1 MGIIA
6 AAVMAASMSSLSSAF
21 TSLSTIATVDF
32 YQRYYRK
39 DAAPEHYLKVTRWF
53 TVFWGALV
61 ILPAIAYSR
70 SEGSILEVL
79 SQVGSFFVGA
89 QLGMYALGFFS
100 RQATERGLLV
110 GTISGFAVV
119 WFVATQTDIAWPWFC
134 LIGASSNIVVTLLA
148 SRIIDGRQ
156 EHYSPYT
163 VIGQIRAFREEGRA
177 EKDGAWY
184 LVPGRVDSVSWYLLM
199 FFALIL
205 IALYLLQ
212 TLVP

>member
-1 MGIIA
+1 
-6 AAVMAASMSSLSSAF
+6 MAASMSSLSSAF

-32 YQRYYRK
+32 YQRYFRLHE
-39 DAAPEHYLKVTRWF
+39 APEHYLKVTRWF
-53 TVFWGALV
+53 TVIFGALV
-61 ILPAIAYSR
+61 ILPAIGYSK

-119 WFVATQTDIAWPWFC
+119 TWVATQTDIAWPWYC
-134 LIGASSNIVVTLLA
+134 LIGASSNVLVTLLA
-148 SRIIDGRQ
+148 SRIIDGKQ
-156 EHYSPYT
+156 LHYSAYS
-163 VIGQIRAFREEGRA
+163 VFGQTAAFRREGRP

-184 LVPGRVDSVSWYLLM
+184 LVPGRVDSVSWLLLV

-205 IALYLLQ
+205 LALYLLQ
-212 TLVP
+212 TLIPGA